1 MTHFSL
7 RTRLLVFCAYVLVY
21 VALVVFTLYNNL
33 SAWPYTLLMFA
44 ATAGLFG
51 GTLVGTIVSVVAV
64 FAHAASVVF
73 GVSFQEILVFSYYQ
87 VIWLV
92 LYPIMGVTTGYFK
105 RMIDGAEKRLEDMI
119 ADHDSLIQHD
129 DVTGFYNRRRFF
141 LDLRDEITR
150 AKRYENE
157 ITIILIRL
165 SFSRELGSVYGQE
178 AVDTLL
184 KRVADIILEN
194 TRATDRKARFD
205 EDVIAVI
212 APQPPSTLSVL
223 VDRLKEKMVP
233 IDYIVDGVRQ
243 TIEVR
248 LEVGVVAYPEDAT
261 TESALI
267 TLAESRLEG
276 YRHLVSGRENPL
288 NTSDAV

>member
-21 VALVVFTLYNNL
+21 IALIVFALYNNL
-33 SAWPYTLLMFA
+33 SAWPYTLLMVA

-73 GVSFQEILVFSYYQ
+73 GISFHELLVFSYYQ
-87 VIWLV
+87 VIWLI
-92 LYPIMGVTTGYFK
+92 LYPLMGVITGSFK
-105 RMIDGAEKRLEDMI
+105 RMIDGAEQRLEDMI
-119 ADHDSLIQHD
+119 ADHESLIQHD
-129 DVTGFYNRRRFF
+129 EITGFYNRRRFF

-150 AKRYENE
+150 AKRYDNE
-157 ITIILIRL
+157 ITLILIRL
-165 SFSRELGSVYGQE
+165 SFSRELGSVYGHE
-178 AVDTLL
+178 AVDALL
-184 KRVADIILEN
+184 KRVADIILDN

-223 VDRLKEKMVP
+223 LDRLKEKMVP
-233 IDYIVDGVRQ
+233 IDYIVDGARQ
-243 TIEVR
+243 IIEVR
-248 LEVGVVAYPEDAT
+248 LEVGVASYPEDAT

-276 YRHLVSGRENPL
+276 YRHLISGQDG
-288 NTSDAV
+288 TFKTGDAV

>member
-1 MTHFSL
+1 
-7 RTRLLVFCAYVLVY
+7 
-21 VALVVFTLYNNL
+21 
-33 SAWPYTLLMFA
+33 MFA

-129 DVTGFYNRRRFF
+129 DITGFYNRRRFF

-248 LEVGVVAYPEDAT
+248 LEVGVVAYPEDAK

-276 YRHLVSGRENPL
+276 YRHLVSGLEKPPKA
-288 NTSDAV
+288 SDAV